1 MRLYGVLKNSTS
13 FLLLGGAAVN
23 RCDKWL
29 TFIDGLKTAEKLGF
43 GRFWE
48 GHDFSRAV
56 KSLKMC
62 PRFSA

>member
-29 TFIDGLKTAEKLGF
+29 TFIDGFTRLRKNSDSGGF
-43 GRFWE
+43 GK
-48 GHDFSRAV
+48 GTTSVVPLSH
-56 KSLKMC
+56 
-62 PRFSA
+62 